1 MGTSLKLDLQRPP
14 KWLEQVQRALEGM
27 SHGSVEIVVHQG
39 QVVQIN
45 RLEKWRFSS

>member
-1 MGTSLKLDLQRPP
+1 MAALRGEEQRPP
-14 KWLEQVQRALEGM
+14 KWLESVQKALEGM

>member
-1 MGTSLKLDLQRPP
+1 MSATVKLDIQHPP
-14 KWLEQVQRALEGM
+14 QWVEHVLRALEGM